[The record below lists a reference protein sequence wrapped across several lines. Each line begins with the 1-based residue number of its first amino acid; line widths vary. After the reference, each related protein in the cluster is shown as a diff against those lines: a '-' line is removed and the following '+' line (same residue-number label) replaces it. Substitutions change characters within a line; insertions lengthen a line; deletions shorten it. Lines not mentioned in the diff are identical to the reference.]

1 MAERALGLGVDFGTS
16 NTAAGYMSDGRP
28 RLIQFASGRTTIPT
42 TFFFDYDAREMLIGE
57 PANQALL
64 EGVEGRFMRA
74 LKRVLGTSLMHERR
88 QILNER
94 VTFVEI
100 ISRFLAQVK
109 ARAEAEAGVIFDR
122 VVSGRPVV
130 FHGVG
135 DPREAAAE
143 ADLRACYLAAGF
155 RDVEFMPEPQAAAIA
170 SGALEQSASIGLIVD
185 VGGGTSDFSL
195 FRSGREGVTILA
207 NHGVRIGG
215 TDFDRSISIDRVMPL
230 LGKGTELRKIMGPGS
245 SPTPNAIFNDLA
257 TWELIPFLYT
267 PQNRRLATE
276 MARLAHQ
283 PDKLSRLAK
292 VLEDEL
298 GHEMSFAVERGK
310 IAANGG
316 AERAAILLDQ
326 IEPGLAVPLSAE
338 ALGASLVQHADALAE
353 GSRETLRIAGMDV
366 TRVEKVVYVGGSSL
380 MSMVSQTMKEQFPQ
394 AAHAFSDVFTAVA
407 DGLAIAAG
415 APR

>member
-1 MAERALGLGVDFGTS
+1 
-16 NTAAGYMSDGRP
+16 
-28 RLIQFASGRTTIPT
+28 
-42 TFFFDYDAREMLIGE
+42 
-57 PANQALL
+57 
-64 EGVEGRFMRA
+64 
-74 LKRVLGTSLMHERR
+74 
-88 QILNER
+88 
-94 VTFVEI
+94 
-100 ISRFLAQVK
+100 
-109 ARAEAEAGVIFDR
+109 
-122 VVSGRPVV
+122 
-130 FHGVG
+130 
-135 DPREAAAE
+135 
-143 ADLRACYLAAGF
+143 
-155 RDVEFMPEPQAAAIA
+155 
-170 SGALEQSASIGLIVD
+170 
-185 VGGGTSDFSL
+185 
-195 FRSGREGVTILA
+195 
-207 NHGVRIGG
+207 
-215 TDFDRSISIDRVMPL
+215 MPL